1 MRNARG
7 LIYHIP
13 YQAHQCVRFVDSPKF
28 EHGEAIRW
36 IGRYIHGTRHEGIIY
51 TPDSSKGLEVYVDA
65 DFAGTFDRQD
75 TQNVDTARSRHG
87 YIITYAGMPIVWKS
101 QLQKE
106 IALSTTEAE
115 YTGLSYALREA
126 IPIMDLLKEM
136 KQKGISVNSEKAK
149 AHIKVYEDNAGAIEI
164 AREKKYR
171 PRTKHLNCRL
181 YHFRH
186 KQWVSRRT

>member
-1 MRNARG
+1 
-7 LIYHIP
+7 
-13 YQAHQCVRFVDSPKF
+13 
-28 EHGEAIRW
+28 
-36 IGRYIHGTRHEGIIY
+36 
-51 TPDSSKGLEVYVDA
+51 
-65 DFAGTFDRQD
+65 
-75 TQNVDTARSRHG
+75 
-87 YIITYAGMPIVWKS
+87 MPIVWKS

-181 YHFRH
+181 HHFRH
-186 KQWVSRRT
+186 RVEVTREISVHKINTKHQPADMLTKPLREEDFVRYRKVVMGW